1 MAQVEPA
8 RMVTP
13 EAVALEF
20 RTANLGSRILAYLV
34 DMVVVVAGV
43 LVGLFAVTLIG
54 QASDVVVPD
63 WVALTIVLVL
73 LPAWWLGYFIAFET
87 LWRGRTLG
95 KAALGL
101 RVVTKEGAPVRFRH
115 AAIRGLFGL
124 VDFFLFGGFIAVVFI
139 LFSRDNQRL
148 RDMVAGTLVLRER
161 SALAAPAPVDFAPP
175 PGLEHYTATLDPSG
189 VGTDEYQAVR
199 TFLIRAAT
207 LPPGPRSALALQ
219 LASPLAARLRPP
231 PPTGVSP
238 EQYLACVA
246 AAYQQR
252 QRLAAGHVGGA
263 GSGAEVGSGSG
274 AEVGSGSSGG
284 LGSGAGAGSEAGVG
298 AGSGLE
304 VGSGSVG
311 GLGSSEGPGGL
322 WTTADAPP
330 AGRLR
335 SPTGG
340 PGAGPAGSRPPSA
353 EPTSAP
359 SAPTLP
365 PQAADPNPAPPGG
378 EANGEGARP
387 SPLDAGGFAP
397 PG

>member
-34 DMVVVVAGV
+34 DMAVVVAGT
-43 LVGLFAVTLIG
+43 LVGLFAVALLG

-101 RVVTKEGAPVRFRH
+101 RVVTREGAPVRFRH
-115 AAIRGLFGL
+115 AAIRGLLGL

-148 RDMVAGTLVLRER
+148 GDMVAGTLVLRER
-161 SALAAPAPVDFAPP
+161 SALAAPAPVDFTPP
-175 PGLEHYTATLDPSG
+175 PGLEHYTATLDPAG
-189 VGTDEYQAVR
+189 VGTAEYQAVR
-199 TFLIRAAT
+199 TFLIRAPS

-231 PPTGVSP
+231 PPPGVSP
-238 EQYLACVA
+238 EQYLHCVA

-252 QRLAAGHVGGA
+252 QRLAAGMAG
-263 GSGAEVGSGSG
+263 GSGGPAGGPGGGS
-274 AEVGSGSSGG
+274 
-284 LGSGAGAGSEAGVG
+284 
-298 AGSGLE
+298 
-304 VGSGSVG
+304 
-311 GLGSSEGPGGL
+311 GGL
-322 WTTADAPP
+322 WTTAGAH
-330 AGRLR
+330 ASGGLR

-340 PGAGPAGSRPPSA
+340 PEPGPPGSRPP
-353 EPTSAP
+353 AP
-359 SAPTLP
+359 
-365 PQAADPNPAPPGG
+365 DPAPP
-378 EANGEGARP
+378 P
-387 SPLDAGGFAP
+387 SPVDQDGFVP

>member
-1 MAQVEPA
+1 MTAGRVESA

-20 RTANLGSRILAYLV
+20 RTANLGSRILAYLI
-34 DMVVVVAGV
+34 DIVVVVAGIV
-43 LVGLFAVTLIG
+43 AGLFAVALLG

-115 AAIRGLFGL
+115 AAVRGLLGL
-124 VDFFLFGGFIAVVFI
+124 VDFLIMGGFFAVVFI

-148 RDMVAGTLVLRER
+148 GDMVAGTLVLRER
-161 SALAAPAPVDFAPP
+161 SALATPAPVSFAPP

-189 VGTDEYQAVR
+189 VGTEEYQAVR
-199 TFLIRAAT
+199 TFLLRAAS

-219 LASPLAARLRPP
+219 LANPLAARLRPP
-231 PPTGVSP
+231 PPAGVSP
-238 EQYLACVA
+238 ELYLHCVA

-252 QRLAAGHVGGA
+252 QRLAA
-263 GSGAEVGSGSG
+263 
-274 AEVGSGSSGG
+274 
-284 LGSGAGAGSEAGVG
+284 
-298 AGSGLE
+298 
-304 VGSGSVG
+304 
-311 GLGSSEGPGGL
+311 
-322 WTTADAPP
+322 
-330 AGRLR
+330 
-335 SPTGG
+335 SPTSPVDSPGRHPADSPG
-340 PGAGPAGSRPPSA
+340 RHPVDSPGRHADGSATLPHRGPAPGAGPLPAAPAPEPRAGS
-353 EPTSAP
+353 
-359 SAPTLP
+359 
-365 PQAADPNPAPPGG
+365 
-378 EANGEGARP
+378 GEGAPPAPVDREGSGEGAP
-387 SPLDAGGFAP
+387 PAPVEQGGFVP